1 MSAANSRGVSA
12 AQAVSRALAA
22 LQGGQALALVTVVN
36 GPSPDALGGR
46 LLVTSGTVEGTLGF
60 QELDERAV
68 RLARESLASRDRG
81 LRRIELE
88 EAAWEV
94 YIEPQHAPPELVIVG
109 AGHIAQ
115 PLCSIGAMLGFRVT
129 VMDDR
134 SEYANRA
141 RFAEADRVLV
151 VDFDDPFREVPIGP
165 ETYLVLVTR
174 AHKYDY
180 DCIRQLLKMEARPAY
195 LGMIGSRRRV
205 RAAFEALVAEGVDP
219 GRLENVRAPVGL
231 DIGAE
236 TPEEIAVSI
245 AAEII
250 SYRRGAG
257 GTPLTEQERVLGR
270 VARKYQ
276 AQKGTD

>member
-1 MSAANSRGVSA
+1 MSAADSRGVSA
-12 AQAVSRALAA
+12 AHAVRRALTA
-22 LQGGQALALVTVVN
+22 LQGGEAVALVTVVN
-36 GPSPDALGGR
+36 GPSPDALGRR

-68 RLARESLASRDRG
+68 RLARESSASRDRG

-88 EAAWEV
+88 GVAWEV
-94 YIEPQHAPPELVIVG
+94 YIEPQHTPPELVIVG

-141 RFAEADRVLV
+141 RFPEADRVLV
-151 VDFDDPFREVPIGP
+151 VDFDDPFREVPIGL

-205 RAAFEALVAEGVDP
+205 RAAFEALVGEGVDP

-257 GTPLTEQERVLGR
+257 GAPLTEQERVLGR
-270 VARKYQ
+270 VARKYR
-276 AQKGTD
+276 AREATN